1 MPQNKNILEIKK
13 VIPHVGGWLKVK
25 LSKPTIDK
33 LWTYAK
39 KAKED
44 YRGNLAGNISK
55 EFKMI
60 DENNWFFDSVLQDLI
75 GAYQKDFSNLGG
87 TFLTHDHKYILNQ
100 WWINYQKQN
109 EFNPI
114 HDHSGVYSFVI
125 WMQIPYDVKEQ
136 RDLPFVKGSN
146 SPRASVFEF
155 TYIDIL
161 GHLCHG
167 PYDAAEGYML
177 FFPSKLK
184 HQVYPFYKCSKER
197 ISINGNIYLN
207 SDAKLIRE

>member
-87 TFLTHDHKYILNQ
+87 TFLTHDHLSL
-100 WWINYQKQN
+100 
-109 EFNPI
+109 I
-114 HDHSGVYSFVI
+114 HI
-125 WMQIPYDVKEQ
+125 
-136 RDLPFVKGSN
+136 
-146 SPRASVFEF
+146 
-155 TYIDIL
+155 
-161 GHLCHG
+161 
-167 PYDAAEGYML
+167 
-177 FFPSKLK
+177 
-184 HQVYPFYKCSKER
+184 
-197 ISINGNIYLN
+197 
-207 SDAKLIRE
+207 